1 MKKLFGIVAGLV
13 LALAGPSRAAERF
26 SLSVWYGAA
35 RINPADLNG
44 YFGDNVRWMKDIG
57 YTLIPAAGL
66 KTFVGAMDW
75 EAAVSVPLGERVS
88 LFASAGRVGSER
100 LGNDINANNYTYKRD
115 DALHAT
121 VVRLGVSYAVRLSRV
136 LTLRPRI
143 SADGYW
149 GSFREDGVEIS
160 TWTDQPPQTDLQWTA
175 DVTAFTLGWSLGVSL
190 DVALGS
196 PDTRNPTREARG
208 GLAQKGRAGGT
219 GSREPRFALS
229 LDVGWRSAR
238 LTGFKGT
245 FTEVNGNVTEDP
257 VAFRLFHYEDFE
269 DWMPSTYRNLNLP
282 GAAGWGVVRNL
293 RDAVLDL
300 SGLRAAVGLKIF
312 F

>member
-1 MKKLFGIVAGLV
+1 MKRRFGILAGLV
-13 LALAGPSRAAERF
+13 LALAGPSWAAERF

-57 YTLIPAAGL
+57 YTLVPAAGL
-66 KTFVGAMDW
+66 KTFDGAMGW
-75 EAAVSVPLGERVS
+75 EAAVSIPLGERVS
-88 LFASAGRVGSER
+88 LFASAGRIGSER
-100 LGNDINANNYTYKRD
+100 LGNDINANNYTFKRD

-121 VVRLGVSYAVRLSRV
+121 VVRLGVSYAVRLSSV
-136 LTLRPRI
+136 LTLRPHV

-175 DVTAFTLGWSLGVSL
+175 DVTAFTLGWSLGASL
-190 DVALGS
+190 DVALGL
-196 PDTRNPTREARG
+196 PDTRN
-208 GLAQKGRAGGT
+208 AGGT

-238 LTGFKGT
+238 LTGFEGT
-245 FTEVNGNVTEDP
+245 FMEVNGGVAEGP

-269 DWMPSTYRNLNLP
+269 AWMPSTYRNLNLP

-300 SGLRAAVGLKIF
+300 SGFSAAAGLKIF